1 MSNRYGERW
10 LSTLSV
16 IRHWRFVISFVIRH
30 STFDIPV
37 MNRPGLLH
45 IIERLEG
52 FLGKLPET
60 IRRPVLHELTPL
72 KELFLQQR
80 APRFVITGSNT
91 RPLQEIAAS
100 LFALTPPAESR
111 EVLMELFRWHAIE
124 LGGRGSV
131 LFLDARGADP
141 RPLSKIA
148 EELKAQPADLLL
160 HLADDDSQS
169 IEQAE
174 LDNLAT
180 FLAANPPEHA
190 PPKVIGI
197 VFQQTNAR
205 SRRHQNGES
214 HLTSPATKKRSQL
227 QSALQEEPRIAPHL
241 LQVIEMSADAE
252 AQQFMTLLARN
263 VPNEARVEM
272 ARIANDRTT
281 QTEIAQTLVKST
293 TAICSAI
300 GAQPIPLAD
309 LPILTALQLLMVSG
323 IMYISGRER
332 SLRAATEFVA
342 ALGVNVG
349 AGMILRE
356 GARALL
362 KFFPGWGNVVCGA
375 VAGAG
380 TYAIGRAAIVYFLEG
395 LTLMDAR
402 RAYLSSRKKRTHSQ
416 PRAIKQIEAV
426 G

>member
-1 MSNRYGERW
+1 MNTGIVGRSAETKRKADAQSENPKFEPRN
-10 LSTLSV
+10 
-16 IRHWRFVISFVIRH
+16 
-30 STFDIPV
+30 P

-45 IIERLEG
+45 LIERLEG

-100 LFALTPPAESR
+100 LFAWTSPAESR
-111 EVLMELFRWHAIE
+111 EILMELFRWHTME
-124 LGGRGSV
+124 LGGRGAV
-131 LFLDARGADP
+131 LFLDARGADS

-148 EELKAQPADLLL
+148 EELKLQPADLLL
-160 HLADDDSQS
+160 HLAYDDSS
-169 IEQAE
+169 AAGQAE

-180 FLAANPPEHA
+180 LLAANPGGPSL
-190 PPKVIGI
+190 PKVIGV
-197 VFQQTNAR
+197 VFEQATAR
-205 SRRHQNGES
+205 ERRHGNGES
-214 HLTSPATKKRSQL
+214 PVTFPVKKRSQL
-227 QSALQEEPRIAPHL
+227 KSALQQQAGIAPHL
-241 LQVIEMSADAE
+241 LQVVEISAETD

-263 VPNEARVEM
+263 MPNEARVEM
-272 ARIANDRTT
+272 ARIAHDRTT

-293 TAICSAI
+293 TAICAAI

-332 SLRAATEFVA
+332 SMRAATEFVT

-349 AGMILRE
+349 AGMVLRE

-362 KFFPGWGNVVCGA
+362 KFFPGWGNIVCGA

-395 LTLMDAR
+395 LTLKDAR
-402 RAYLSSRKKRTHSQ
+402 QAYLSSRKKRPHSE
-416 PRAIKQIEAV
+416 PRAIKQIEAAR
-426 G
+426 

>member
-1 MSNRYGERW
+1 
-10 LSTLSV
+10 
-16 IRHWRFVISFVIRH
+16 
-30 STFDIPV
+30 

-80 APRFVITGSNT
+80 APRFVITGANT
-91 RPLQEIAAS
+91 RPLQEIVGT
-100 LFALTPPAESR
+100 LFAWTPPTESR
-111 EVLMELFRWHAIE
+111 EMLMELFRWHAME
-124 LGGRGSV
+124 LGGRGTVS
-131 LFLDARGADP
+131 FLDARGADSAT
-141 RPLSKIA
+141 LSKID
-148 EELKAQPADLLL
+148 EELKSQPADLLL
-160 HLADDDSQS
+160 HLADDDSHATEPS
-169 IEQAE
+169 E

-180 FLAANPPEHA
+180 FLAANPAGPA
-190 PPKVIGI
+190 PPRVVGVI
-197 VFQQTNAR
+197 FQQ
-205 SRRHQNGES
+205 
-214 HLTSPATKKRSQL
+214 PATHTRRQHNGDRPGTGPIRTRTQL
-227 QSALQEEPRIAPHL
+227 QSALQQHAGVGPHL
-241 LQVIEMSADAE
+241 LQVVEIQTETADKGA
-252 AQQFMTLLARN
+252 AQFMTFLARN
-263 VPNEARVEM
+263 MPNEARVEM
-272 ARIANDRTT
+272 ARIAHDRTT

-293 TAICSAI
+293 TAICAAI

-309 LPILTALQLLMVSG
+309 LPILTALQLMMVSG
-323 IMYISGRER
+323 VMYISGRER
-332 SLRAATEFVA
+332 SLHAATEFVA

-395 LTLMDAR
+395 LTLKDAR
-402 RAYLSSRKKRTHSQ
+402 RTYLSSRKKRERREPQ
-416 PRAIKQIEAV
+416 PVRQIEAAR
-426 G
+426 